1 MYAAA
6 DTNWA
11 RAPLIGFDAD
21 KLAATLCLQKTVI
34 PVMLVLLGKP
44 MPGHRNRRGH
54 RKSLGEILHF
64 ETYKS

>member
-1 MYAAA
+1 
-6 DTNWA
+6 
-11 RAPLIGFDAD
+11 
-21 KLAATLCLQKTVI
+21 VI

-44 MPGHRNRRGH
+44 KPGHTNRRGH